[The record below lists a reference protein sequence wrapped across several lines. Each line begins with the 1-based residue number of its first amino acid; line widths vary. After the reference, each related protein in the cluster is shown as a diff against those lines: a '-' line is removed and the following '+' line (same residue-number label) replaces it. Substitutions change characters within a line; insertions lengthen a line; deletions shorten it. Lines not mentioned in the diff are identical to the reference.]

1 VHDDRAPL
9 RQVPAPTPAHHAKSP
24 AKDIA
29 MPALSVIDLA
39 MFLLETDERPFNVGP
54 LAVLSPPKGL
64 RGNFADKLVA
74 RMLRRPL
81 GTPFNLRLHTPT
93 LGVPTLEV
101 DAGADAARHVHR
113 MTLDAPGS
121 MAQLGAAVCRIH
133 EVRLDR
139 SRLLWDLYV
148 IDGLEDGK
156 VALYGKVHHGI
167 IDGRTFVEVVSN
179 WFAVSPQDKTV
190 RAMWEGVDRRPRAS
204 LARAS
209 LTTRVGG
216 ALRSMAGTAG
226 SVLGLYR
233 MLARQALAT
242 VGLGGDLTLP
252 MIGVPKAF
260 HGHAAADRSFAYCT
274 LPIAEVKAVAKAHAA
289 TVNDVLLEVLDASMA
304 RLLLER
310 GELPREPLIA
320 DMPLAL
326 QGASGGNQIAVLQF
340 PLGAPGL
347 APLARLAAIRKQSG
361 RVKAV
366 LQRESADTVM
376 LYTTVVHGIPALLE
390 RLGAKKHGLRVSNVL
405 VSNPFGLPH
414 ECYLMG
420 ARVELALPMSVV
432 AAGQMLNVTAVTL
445 AGKLQI
451 GFLAMPQVV
460 PHVDR
465 LAAYTVEA
473 FAELQQASV
482 PVAAHAP
489 NPRTSRR
496 GAAAAPV
503 PSAAPKPRRARPT
516 AKRTAAAG
524 A

>member
-1 VHDDRAPL
+1 
-9 RQVPAPTPAHHAKSP
+9 
-24 AKDIA
+24 

-64 RGNFADKLVA
+64 RGNFGDKLVA

-81 GTPFNLRLHTPT
+81 GAPFNYRLHTPA
-93 LGVPTLEV
+93 LGIPTLEI
-101 DAGADAARHVHR
+101 DATADPSKHVHR

-121 MAQLGAAVCRIH
+121 MEQLSAAVCRIH

-167 IDGRTFVEVVSN
+167 IDGRGFVEVVSN
-179 WFAVSPQDKTV
+179 WFSASPRDKTV
-190 RAMWEGVDRRPRAS
+190 RAMWEGVARTPRAS

-209 LTTRVGG
+209 LTARVGG
-216 ALRSMAGTAG
+216 ALRGMAGTAG

-242 VGLGGDLTLP
+242 AGLGGDLTLP

-274 LPIAEVKAVAKAHAA
+274 LPIAEVKAVAKTHAA
-289 TVNDVLLEVLDASMA
+289 TVNDVLLEVLDAAMA

-310 GELPREPLIA
+310 GELPHEPLIA

-340 PLGAPGL
+340 PLGTPGL

-361 RVKAV
+361 RVKEV
-366 LQRESADTVM
+366 LKRESADTVM

-405 VSNPFGLPH
+405 VSNPFGLPQ

-445 AGKLQI
+445 AEKLQI
-451 GFLAMPQVV
+451 GFLAMPKAV
-460 PHVDR
+460 PHVGK
-465 LAAYTVEA
+465 LAMYTVEA
-473 FAELQQASV
+473 FAELQQASTRATAT
-482 PVAAHAP
+482 VAK
-489 NPRTSRR
+489 PRATRR
-496 GAAAAPV
+496 AAPDA
-503 PSAAPKPRRARPT
+503 PASSAARELRRE
-516 AKRTAAAG
+516 
-524 A
+524 